1 MVRRVTP
8 SQYRSMVRQA
18 QSKQKQAIDKYNRGV
33 RAHNQKVKT
42 TINKINQEVN
52 QYKSEVRKYNARV
65 RANQARLRHE
75 LNKLQQAASR
85 PRYVTLKTS
94 FESVYSSY
102 ARLEANAESS
112 RYGEN
117 YNEILDLSERE
128 AANSASVFNAILG
141 NPEELDSTEKVQ
153 SSALDHILAEIST
166 DLLNRWHGALFALN
180 PGNPDAARHFCT
192 SAREILTQI
201 LVFRAP
207 ESLVLQV
214 IPDCQKTRDG
224 KPTRRSRIRYF
235 LHLSQLSDE
244 ILEDFIENDM
254 ENVMELFNVF
264 NVGTHGAAGRFNI
277 AQLIAIKKRVEDAI
291 SFLWRVIPR

>member
-112 RYGEN
+112 HYGEN

-153 SSALDHILAEIST
+153 SSALDHILAKIST

-201 LVFRAP
+201 LFFRAP
-207 ESLVLQV
+207 DSLVLQV

-264 NVGTHGAAGRFNI
+264 NVGTHGTAGRFNI
-277 AQLIAIKKRVEDAI
+277 AQLVAIKKRVEDAI